1 MDEHGKRI
9 PIVVPTRD
17 IGLTGVQVSS
27 DVNGYLM
34 SATTLHAGEA
44 SSPGQSSETQRPQ
57 ERMTSGKRL

>member
-17 IGLTGVQVSS
+17 VGLTGVQVSS

-34 SATTLHAGEA
+34 SATTLHGGGKFAGSILWDPAPAGEDD
-44 SSPGQSSETQRPQ
+44 
-57 ERMTSGKRL
+57 KR